1 MSTRLEGKG
10 YAEGSRS
17 SILACPQAFVRG
29 ILANWL
35 VCIALWMATSSSSL
49 PGKILGAYFPILT
62 FVGIGFEHSVAN
74 MFFIPMARTLPG
86 LHFAFV
92 PVTIGHRHITRETR
106 GRSDDMAMRRALLRA
121 TTSLCQKQCRLHKA
135 VPRCSRS
142 AKLLGRPG

>member
-1 MSTRLEGKG
+1 MAAHLTVTDPPHGT
-10 YAEGSRS
+10 
-17 SILACPQAFVRG
+17 QAFVRG

-86 LHFAFV
+86 TTILPFV
-92 PVTIGHRHITRETR
+92 PVCHCDTGILREMTR
-106 GRSDDMAMRRALLRA
+106 GRSDDMASASM
-121 TTSLCQKQCRLHKA
+121 LCSELQPRSVRSSVRLHKA